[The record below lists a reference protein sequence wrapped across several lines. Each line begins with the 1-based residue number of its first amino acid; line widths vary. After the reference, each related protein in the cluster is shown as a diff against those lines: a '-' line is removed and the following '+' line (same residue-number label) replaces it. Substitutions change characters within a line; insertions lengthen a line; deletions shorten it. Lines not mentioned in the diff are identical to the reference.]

1 MVLNSEGEGSGSLKR
16 AREVVVVAAV
26 AGPAPGPGQGPAP
39 GGPAGLVLARGPAQS
54 LVTGPGDLQTKIAPG
69 LDPGLEQGGLGAAA
83 APKNDAKFWAARIHD
98 VAWRLGF
105 SFLSPTIR

>member
-69 LDPGLEQGGLGAAA
+69 LEQGGLGAAA
-83 APKNDAKFWAARIHD
+83 APKNDAKFWAARIHG
-98 VAWRLGF
+98 VAWRLEF
-105 SFLSPTIR
+105 SLLSPTIR